1 MTAQSTSQ
9 RRQEVIAR
17 LKAARD
23 GFQKCIEDVT
33 AEASSKGTEWSIAD
47 LLRHS
52 TGVYQPLITRLL
64 EENSPDLSGRYDP
77 EIGWSR
83 AKESLMNDIDKNIS
97 AANDMPD
104 DQLEKSG
111 QRNGETIDVLNV
123 LTLMANHYDE
133 HLAQLRNE
141 VRIREGLKQV

>member
-1 MTAQSTSQ
+1 MTDQSTSQ

-52 TGVYQPLITRLL
+52 TGVYQPLITMLL
-64 EENSPDLSGRYDP
+64 EENSPDLGGRYDP
-77 EIGWSR
+77 EIGLSR

-97 AANDMPD
+97 AANDMSD

-111 QRNGETIDVLNV
+111 QRNGETVDVLNV

>member
-1 MTAQSTSQ
+1 MTAQSISQ
-9 RRQEVIAR
+9 RKQEVTAR

-23 GFQKCIEDVT
+23 GFQQCLEDVT
-33 AEASSKGTEWSIAD
+33 AEASNKGTEWSIAD

-52 TGVYQPLITRLL
+52 TGVYQPMITRLI
-64 EENSPDLSGRYDP
+64 EENNPDLSGRYDP
-77 EIGWSR
+77 EAGWAR

-97 AANDMPD
+97 AANDMSD
-104 DQLEKSG
+104 EQLGRSG
-111 QRNGETIDVLNV
+111 QRNGESIDVLNI

-141 VRIREGLKQV
+141 VRIREGLKQI